1 MYHIAICDDDKG
13 ELDKIQALL
22 NAYYHKNPEA
32 DFSVERFE
40 EPDRLLKRAEEKDY
54 DPSLL
59 LLDIRMPGIR
69 GIQVA
74 EELRRMGSL
83 CRIVFIT
90 NSKEYA
96 LDAFR
101 VGAADYLVKP
111 VSEKEL
117 FPVLDHF
124 FLEAEKEKERFLILR
139 TGGVAKRV
147 ALSQIVCCE
156 AQGNY
161 QCLYLKDGSQMILR
175 MTLTGL
181 FGMVS
186 AHQEFVK
193 VGSAY
198 FVNLRYVNSLN
209 AQEMG
214 LDTGMR
220 IRLPRGTFPTLK
232 EQYLRFYCEEDT

>member
-13 ELDKIQALL
+13 ELNKIQALL
-22 NAYYHKNPEA
+22 DSSGHENPESE
-32 DFSVERFE
+32 FSVERFE
-40 EPDRLLKRAEEKDY
+40 DPDRLLKLAEEKDY

-59 LLDIRMPGIR
+59 FLDICMPGIR

-74 EELRRMGSL
+74 EELRRIGRL

-96 LDAFR
+96 LEAFR
-101 VGAADYLVKP
+101 VGAVQYLVKP
-111 VSEKEL
+111 VSPKDL
-117 FPVLDHF
+117 FPVLDQF
-124 FLEAEKEKERFLILR
+124 FLEAEKEKERFLILK

-161 QCLYLKDGSQMILR
+161 QCLYLKDGSQMMLR

-181 FGMVS
+181 FSMVS
-186 AHQEFVK
+186 AHREFVK

-198 FVNLRYVNSLN
+198 FVNLAYVNSLN
-209 AQEMG
+209 AQELR
-214 LDTGMR
+214 LDTGMS
-220 IRLPRGTFPTLK
+220 IRLPRGTFPALK
-232 EQYLRFYCEEDT
+232 EQYFRFYCEEDT